1 MRYLISIFLLSPFSL
16 FATFEDYPEIQS
28 FLSASDIKNEKVF
41 ILLNN
46 KRLFS
51 TDYHPSAYAR
61 VRDDSPRYPTRMVQK
76 GIEGYV
82 EIGFT
87 VNEDGSTSDHAIL
100 ESQPSDYF
108 DEYALI
114 EAKGLRYRKDLNTSY
129 INTKGSFHKHRFTFN
144 LPEESRKVP
153 NGVFSCMELV
163 YQDKFQAAK
172 SCAENKVENIS
183 GYTIPYAMSIYYMG
197 QEDEAIKLLSE
208 LLKDQAEESFYVK
221 ALSATALTIFLFDN
235 ERYEEIINLE
245 PYITDI
251 RKVGYSEA
259 LINSFYFLGVSL
271 FYNDRKIDSL
281 YYLKLSLQDSN
292 CKVSLQNINDDVKA
306 SKAQSLYRLLPGK
319 NCYADSYNRTQQTF
333 QAINNII

>member
-61 VRDDSPRYPTRMVQK
+61 VRDESPRYPTRMVQK

-208 LLKDQAEESFYVK
+208 LLKDQA
-221 ALSATALTIFLFDN
+221 
-235 ERYEEIINLE
+235 
-245 PYITDI
+245 
-251 RKVGYSEA
+251 
-259 LINSFYFLGVSL
+259 
-271 FYNDRKIDSL
+271 
-281 YYLKLSLQDSN
+281 LSL
-292 CKVSLQNINDDVKA
+292 IH
-306 SKAQSLYRLLPGK
+306 
-319 NCYADSYNRTQQTF
+319 
-333 QAINNII
+333 I